1 MGTRWSLGHDQEDDT
16 QAFGPVPRHATQWR
30 VPPWLPPLIA
40 MVCTVVPLV
49 LAWLGLAAYL
59 PFLSTG
65 TPAGDAHRREVFLN
79 AAIAV
84 GVILPLAGVVLSALA
99 RQWAIG
105 VYLVIVLA
113 VVVTGGIWLG

>member
-1 MGTRWSLGHDQEDDT
+1 MDTSSVGHEQEDDT
-16 QAFGPVPRHATQWR
+16 RSFHAVPRR
-30 VPPWLPPLIA
+30 VTHWHVRPWLPPLFA
-40 MVCTVVPLV
+40 MVCTVAPLV
-49 LAWLGLAAYL
+49 LAWLGFAAYI

-84 GVILPLAGVVLSALA
+84 GVVLPVIGVVLSALA

-113 VVVTGGIWLG
+113 VVVTGGVWLG

>member
-1 MGTRWSLGHDQEDDT
+1 MDTSSVGHEQEDDT
-16 QAFGPVPRHATQWR
+16 QSFRPVPRRVSQWH
-30 VPPWLPPLIA
+30 VQPWLPPLIA

-65 TPAGDAHRREVFLN
+65 TPAGDAHRREAFLN

-84 GVILPLAGVVLSALA
+84 GVLLPLVGVVLSALA

>member
-1 MGTRWSLGHDQEDDT
+1 MDTTSVGHEQDDDT
-16 QAFGPVPRHATQWR
+16 QSFRPLSRPVTQWQ
-30 VPPWLPPLIA
+30 VPPWVPPLFA
-40 MVCTVVPLV
+40 MVCTVAPLV
-49 LAWLGLAAYL
+49 LAWLGFAAYL

-65 TPAGDAHRREVFLN
+65 TPAGDAHRREVYLN

-84 GVILPLAGVVLSALA
+84 GVVLPLAGVVLSALA

-105 VYLVIVLA
+105 GYLVVVLA

>member
-1 MGTRWSLGHDQEDDT
+1 MGTSSVGHEQDDDT
-16 QAFGPVPRHATQWR
+16 QTFRAAPRRVSQWQ
-30 VPPWLPPLIA
+30 VPPWLPPLLA

-49 LAWLGLAAYL
+49 LAWLGFAAYL

-84 GVILPLAGVVLSALA
+84 GVLLPVAGVVLSALA

-105 VYLVIVLA
+105 VYLVVVLA
-113 VVVTGGIWLG
+113 VVITGGVWLG